1 MKQTSL
7 QIEFYA
13 HLLTAPSFK
22 PTLRLVV
29 ELLIDLDID
38 DLAAV
43 QERAYQ
49 LDPVRF
55 REIDRMIRGG
65 RPHPPAA
72 CEILYFPRPKAEG

>member
-22 PTLRLVV
+22 PTARLVV
-29 ELLIDLDID
+29 ELLTDLDID

-43 QERAYQ
+43 QKRAHQ

-65 RPHPPAA
+65 CHRPPASGG
-72 CEILYFPRPKAEG
+72 ILHFPRPKAGG